1 MTVPWT
7 YYKFRNCWS
16 CRTLKRKFCHLTKS
30 SHWLHWKLSWWQFRQ
45 NDNISVSLNSICRCS
60 DDQVPTTKLTHSPST
75 KWPPFTGRHF
85 QMHFHE
91 WKALYLIRISLKFV
105 PNGPINSI
113 DSNNGLAPIRRQAI
127 ISINAYPVQWCIY
140 AALGGDELIH
150 GLV

>member
-7 YYKFRNCWS
+7 YCKFRNCWS

-45 NDNISVSLNSICRCS
+45 NDNISVSLNSICRCN
-60 DDQVPTTKLTHSPST
+60 DDQVPTTKLTHPPST
-75 KWPPFTGRHF
+75 KWPPFTRRHF

-105 PNGPINSI
+105 PNGPINNI
-113 DSNNGLAPIRRQAI
+113 PALIQIMARRQ
-127 ISINAYPVQWCIY
+127 SGDKPLSQSMLTQFTDAYMR
-140 AALGGDELIH
+140 H
-150 GLV
+150 